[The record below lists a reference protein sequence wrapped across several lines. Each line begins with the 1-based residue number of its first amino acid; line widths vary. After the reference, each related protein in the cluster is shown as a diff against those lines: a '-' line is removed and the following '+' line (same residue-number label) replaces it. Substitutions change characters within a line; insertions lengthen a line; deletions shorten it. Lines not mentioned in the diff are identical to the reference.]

1 MAAEKPSLEGLRI
14 DRSESVEGGGRGRL
28 WIALAIVAV
37 LALAVWGWLAR
48 PRAAEVQA
56 ATAQTRT
63 GGPAA
68 AGAVLNAS
76 GYVTARRQATVSS
89 KITGKVVDVLV
100 EEGME
105 IREGQVLAHLDDSIP
120 RKSLALAEAQLGS
133 QRRALAENEVRLR
146 QAKLSQDR
154 MKRLHEQGVSTKAD
168 LDTSDADVDALAAR
182 LALGRQDVAVAERE
196 LALRRQDLDDTVIR
210 APFSGIAVSKDAQP
224 GEMISPI
231 SAGGGF
237 TRTGICTLV
246 DMKSLEIEVDVN
258 ESYIH
263 RVEPGQKAVATLD
276 AYPDW
281 QIPAH
286 VIMPVP
292 TADRQKA
299 TVKVRLGFEGLDPRI
314 LPDMGVK
321 VAFLAEEKPAAGGA
335 AAAGSGTPGKPVVAI
350 PRAAVRKDG
359 DRDIVFVVSSDG
371 RLERRAIGLAAGTGD
386 EAVVTSG
393 LAAGERVVV
402 EGPADLKDGA
412 AVQTKS

>member
-1 MAAEKPSLEGLRI
+1 MASERPSLDALRI
-14 DRSESVEGGGRGRL
+14 DRSEVEERGGQGRL
-28 WIALAIVAV
+28 WLV
-37 LALAVWGWLAR
+37 LLAVALVAAAAWWWFNR
-48 PRAAEVQA
+48 PRPAQVKAVAAESRA
-56 ATAQTRT
+56 

-105 IREGQVLAHLDDSIP
+105 VREGQVLAHLDDSTV
-120 RKSLALAEAQLGS
+120 RKQLALAEARLVS
-133 QRRALAENEVRLR
+133 QRRALIETEVRLR
-146 QAKLSQDR
+146 EAKLNQQR
-154 MKRLHEQGVSTKAD
+154 MRRLLEQGVSTQAQVDTAD
-168 LDTSDADVDALAAR
+168 AEVDSLAAR
-182 LALGRQDVAVAERE
+182 LEVGRQEVAVAERE
-196 LALRRQDLDDTVIR
+196 IALGRQAVDDTVIR
-210 APFSGIAVSKDAQP
+210 APFSGVAVSKDAQP
-224 GEMISPI
+224 GEMISPV

-246 DMKSLEIEVDVN
+246 DMSSLEVEVDVN
-258 ESYIH
+258 ESYIQ
-263 RVEPGQKAVATLD
+263 RVKPGQKAFATLD

-281 QIPAH
+281 QIPSR

-299 TVKVRLGFEGLDPRI
+299 TVRVRLSFDQLDPRI

-321 VAFLAEEKPAAGGA
+321 VAFLGDEEPGA
-335 AAAGSGTPGKPVVAI
+335 PTSKKAVVVV

-359 DRDIVFVVSSDG
+359 DKDVVFVVQGDHV
-371 RLERRAIGLAAGTGD
+371 ERRAVGLAASQGD

-393 LAAGERVVV
+393 LAAGERVVT

-412 AVQTKS
+412 LVSVQP

>member
-1 MAAEKPSLEGLRI
+1 MASERPSLEGLRI
-14 DRSESVEGGGRGRL
+14 DRAESVEEGGRGRL

-37 LALAVWGWLAR
+37 LALAAWGWLAR
-48 PRAAEVQA
+48 SRAPQVRAV
-56 ATAQTRT
+56 TAQARS
-63 GGPAA
+63 GGA
-68 AGAVLNAS
+68 AGAGPVLNAS

-120 RKSLALAEAQLGS
+120 RKELALAEAQLAS
-133 QRRALAENEVRLR
+133 QRRSLAENEVRLR
-146 QAKLSQDR
+146 QAKLSQER
-154 MKRLHEQGVSTKAD
+154 MRRLHEQGVSTQAD
-168 LDTSDADVDALAAR
+168 ADTADADVDALVAR
-182 LALGRQDVAVAERE
+182 LALGRQDIEVSERQV
-196 LALRRQDLDDTVIR
+196 ALRRQDVEDTVIR
-210 APFSGIAVSKDAQP
+210 APFPGVAVTKDAQP

-246 DMKSLEIEVDVN
+246 DMKSLEIDVDVN

-263 RVEPGQKAVATLD
+263 RVRPGQKATATLD

-299 TVKVRLGFEGLDPRI
+299 TVKVRIGFEQLDPRI

-321 VAFLAEEKPAAGGA
+321 VAFLGDEKA
-335 AAAGSGTPGKPVVAI
+335 AAAPGRPVVTI

-359 DRDIVFVVSSDG
+359 DRDVVFVIQGDKV
-371 RLERRAIGLAAGTGD
+371 ERRAVGLAPGSGD
-386 EAVVTSG
+386 EAVVSSG
-393 LAAGERVVV
+393 LASGEQVVV

-412 AVQTKS
+412 RISVQGSESRR

>member
-1 MAAEKPSLEGLRI
+1 MASDKPSLDGLRI
-14 DRSESVEGGGRGRL
+14 DRAEVAAGGGKGRL
-28 WIALAIVAV
+28 WLVLLGVVLAALAGG
-37 LALAVWGWLAR
+37 WWLAR
-48 PRAAEVQA
+48 PRPAQVKAVSAQA
-56 ATAQTRT
+56 RA
-63 GGPAA
+63 GGSAV

-89 KITGKVVDVLV
+89 KITAKVVDVLV

-105 IREGQVLAHLDDSIP
+105 IREGQVLAHLDDSTP
-120 RKSLALAEAQLGS
+120 RKQLALAEARLRS
-133 QRRALAENEVRLR
+133 QRGALTETEVRLR
-146 QAKLSQDR
+146 EAKLNQQR
-154 MKRLHEQGVSTKAD
+154 MRRLLEQGVSTQAQ
-168 LDTSDADVDALAAR
+168 VDAADAQTDSLAAR
-182 LALGRQDVAVAERE
+182 LDLGRQDVAVSERE
-196 LALRRQDLDDTVIR
+196 LALRRQDVDDTVIR
-210 APFSGIAVSKDAQP
+210 APFPGVAVSKDAQP
-224 GEMISPI
+224 GEMISPV

-263 RVEPGQKAVATLD
+263 RVRPGQRALATLD
-276 AYPDW
+276 AYPEW
-281 QIPAH
+281 QIPAR

-299 TVKVRLGFEGLDPRI
+299 TVRVRLSFDALDPRI

-321 VAFLAEEKPAAGGA
+321 VAFLGDETEQAASRRA
-335 AAAGSGTPGKPVVAI
+335 VVVI

-359 DRDIVFVVSSDG
+359 GKDVVFVVQGG
-371 RLERRAIGLAAGTGD
+371 RAERRAVGLAAGSGD

-393 LAAGERVVV
+393 LAAGERVVT

-412 AVQTKS
+412 LVSVQE